1 MADDPTLLEYSYIFH
16 PAMLAFRAPRAQLVG
31 PSIIPSVS
39 YNQILTNSDLIPT
52 DSSWPEPEGDFSCT
66 SSF

>member
-16 PAMLAFRAPRAQLVG
+16 PAMLAFRPPRAHLVG
-31 PSIIPSVS
+31 PFTIPPDS
-39 YNQILTNSDLIPT
+39 NSDLLTLIPT